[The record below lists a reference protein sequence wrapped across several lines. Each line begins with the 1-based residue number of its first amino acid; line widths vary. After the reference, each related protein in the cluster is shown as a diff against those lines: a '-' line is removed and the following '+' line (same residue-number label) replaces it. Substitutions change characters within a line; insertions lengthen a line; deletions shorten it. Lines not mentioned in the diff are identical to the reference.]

1 MARIAMVGMGN
12 RGSVYGRHARTLGGE
27 VVAVAEPRSRLRD
40 RLSDLWGVPEA
51 GRFADWQQLVEAEP
65 AVDLVF
71 IATQDQLHRDPA
83 VAFLEAGYDVVLEKP
98 MAPTE
103 EDSRAIL
110 DAASRSGP
118 HLVVAHVLRYQ
129 PYSRMVMRLISEGAI
144 GSVTHLDHFERIGD
158 QHFAHSYVRGNWR
171 REEEASSALM
181 SKSCHDLDW
190 ICAVVGS
197 QATSVA
203 SFGSLSHFKEANAPE
218 GAGHRCLHCAVEADC
233 AFSARRFYMAALE
246 SESGWD
252 WPLSVV
258 AEEPTQAAVTE
269 ALRPARMG
277 VVSTAAT
284 TT

>member
-110 DAASRSGP
+110 DAASRSGR

-144 GSVTHLDHFERIGD
+144 GSVTHLDHFEPIGD

-171 REEEASSALM
+171 REEEASSA
-181 SKSCHDLDW
+181 
-190 ICAVVGS
+190 
-197 QATSVA
+197 
-203 SFGSLSHFKEANAPE
+203 
-218 GAGHRCLHCAVEADC
+218 
-233 AFSARRFYMAALE
+233 
-246 SESGWD
+246 
-252 WPLSVV
+252 
-258 AEEPTQAAVTE
+258 
-269 ALRPARMG
+269 
-277 VVSTAAT
+277 
-284 TT
+284 